1 MAGAGVADKH
11 ILIVWGNLAQPFGP
25 FLDPGE
31 RAAKRIGKGGS
42 YFASPVAGDGKIY
55 LASADGTVTVLKN
68 DASYEEL
75 AQNELGESILGT
87 PAIADG
93 RLFVRTRT
101 QVLCFAAD
109 PPARGPR

>member
-1 MAGAGVADKH
+1 MLLVKEGGISTVFDVKDGTS
-11 ILIVWGNLAQPFGP
+11 L
-25 FLDPGE
+25 

-68 DASYEEL
+68 DAGYEEL

-101 QVLCFAAD
+101 QIWCFAAD
-109 PPARGPR
+109 PQAR